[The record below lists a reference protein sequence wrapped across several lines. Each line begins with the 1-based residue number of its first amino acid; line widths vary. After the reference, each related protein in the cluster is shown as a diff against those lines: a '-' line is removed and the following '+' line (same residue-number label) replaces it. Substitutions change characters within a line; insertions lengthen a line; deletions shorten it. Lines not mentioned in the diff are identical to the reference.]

1 MNVQLLSLRRLRADR
16 RTAALISLR
25 ASNFSYQRF
34 NERDAA
40 DRSVASVRFELR
52 RRLRDGRR
60 A

>member
-1 MNVQLLSLRRLRADR
+1 MNLALLSLRRLRADR

-40 DRSVASVRFELR
+40 ERQGSAVRFELR
-52 RRLRDGRR
+52 RRLRGARP
-60 A
+60 